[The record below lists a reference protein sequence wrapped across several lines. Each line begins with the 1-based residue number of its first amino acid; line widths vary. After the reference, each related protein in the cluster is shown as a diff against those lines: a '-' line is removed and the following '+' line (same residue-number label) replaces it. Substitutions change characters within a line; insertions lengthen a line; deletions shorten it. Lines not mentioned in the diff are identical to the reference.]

1 MQLDV
6 LGNRMQIYWVFFFNF
21 KEEAVKEEEEKKED
35 EEKTEEKKEEDK
47 EEKVRALA
55 LRSWKC
61 ATIIDSVNHIC

>member
-1 MQLDV
+1 M
-6 LGNRMQIYWVFFFNF
+6 
-21 KEEAVKEEEEKKED
+21 KEEEEKKED